1 MNRFI
6 YYYRVFDIVV
16 NQTTGELYWR
26 PLHCLA
32 YLKMGIVEGENE
44 ENKGNESSY
53 YATSRGACRL
63 PDKFPLQRYG
73 RGVQIL
79 TTKASGL

>member
-6 YYYRVFDIVV
+6 YYYSVFDIVV
-16 NQTTGELYWR
+16 NQTMGELYWR

-32 YLKMGIVEGENE
+32 YLKRGIVEGENE
-44 ENKGNESSY
+44 EYKGERILC

-63 PDKFPLQRYG
+63 RDKFPLQRYG
-73 RGVQIL
+73 RGLQIL
-79 TTKASGL
+79 TTKASRL